1 MYICWTICK
10 AHKRLGREKIHV
22 KSFWLRMTDN
32 VSLRAVMLARNK
44 VVMNIYAAPPLHAP
58 VLFMQTSTQLL
69 VQGVYK
75 QRRKQIIGNNRQNQT
90 VVRILR
96 SEHLEWRVWS
106 NCHIS
111 VTVISSA
118 WWGFISDSMHLES
131 SWSRDFQKPKGLIW
145 FHSDLW
151 QSVGKDV
158 KQFEV
163 RRWCHILMVGR
174 GWGVGHSRY
183 WSIKW
188 YGGRGRFDT
197 SGK

>member
-44 VVMNIYAAPPLHAP
+44 VVMNIYAAPPIHAP

-90 VVRILR
+90 VGRILR

-106 NCHIS
+106 NSHKR
-111 VTVISSA
+111 VTVTSSA
-118 WWGFISDSMHLES
+118 WWGLMPRFSKPQTLNLVPL
-131 SWSRDFQKPKGLIW
+131 WSLAVC
-145 FHSDLW
+145 W
-151 QSVGKDV
+151 QRCEAGGGSEKMSHSVGGK
-158 KQFEV
+158 
-163 RRWCHILMVGR
+163 
-174 GWGVGHSRY
+174 GVGWLQYYNSEL
-183 WSIKW
+183 
-188 YGGRGRFDT
+188 T
-197 SGK
+197 A